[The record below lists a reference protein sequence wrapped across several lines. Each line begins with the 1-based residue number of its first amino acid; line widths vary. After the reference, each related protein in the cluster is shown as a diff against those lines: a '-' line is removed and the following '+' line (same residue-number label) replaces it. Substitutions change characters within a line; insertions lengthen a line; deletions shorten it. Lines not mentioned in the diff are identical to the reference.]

1 MSQGI
6 RIPLENALKGVDWL
20 WRLWGLADFDASVV
34 GSVRRRKL
42 DVGDIEIIAPLP
54 AGADE
59 PRLPEAHDKLFQAI
73 NRTVTNPWQDDRV
86 GLFTAPPPAV
96 PRMENPV
103 ATAVSGLKPGFKT
116 LCLVVRPR
124 PEIEVPVQIYR
135 FTPENRG
142 WVTLMRTGPREFG
155 MWFLTEWKR
164 QYGIPAA
171 EQACRDN
178 HLVDGRGKVV
188 AVRNE
193 GEAFEAC
200 GLRFVAPE
208 LREMHMKNV
217 NRAQQE
223 AMR

>member
-6 RIPLENALKGVDWL
+6 RIELGNARKGVDWL
-20 WRLWGLADFDASVV
+20 WRLWGLADHDAQVV
-34 GSVRRRKL
+34 GSVRRLKPT
-42 DVGDIEIIAPLP
+42 VGDIELITPLP

-73 NRTVTNPWQDDRV
+73 NRTVDNPWQDDRV
-86 GLFTAPPPAV
+86 GLFTAPAPAV
-96 PRMENPV
+96 PRMEKPV
-103 ATAVSGLKPGFKT
+103 ARAISGLKPGFKT
-116 LCLVVRPR
+116 LCLIVSPR
-124 PEIEVPVQIYR
+124 EGVEVPVQIYR

-155 MWFLTEWKR
+155 IWFLTEWKR
-164 QYGIPAA
+164 QYGIPVA
-171 EQACRDN
+171 EQACQDN
-178 HLVDGRGKVV
+178 HLVDGRGQVV

-200 GLRFVAPE
+200 GLRFIAPE
-208 LREMHMKNV
+208 LREVHMKGV
-217 NRAQQE
+217 QRAQQE